1 MNFYLYLQ
9 PHTLKPFSKMRKF
22 ISTFIIGVVLS
33 CPLSFA
39 QDNSVADSIIGEY
52 IAEHQ
57 GEVSKVRI
65 SKEDDGTY
73 TARVIWVKNRTDKD
87 GSVRLDEKNPDKSL
101 RGVPCDEIVLIRGLK
116 YNPEKKRWSDAK
128 IYDPIRGIRANV
140 MCEFIEGAVLR
151 VKGSLLGFSQSV
163 YWQKN

>member
-73 TARVIWVKNRTDKD
+73 TAQVIWVKNRTDKD

-101 RGVPCDEIVLIRGLK
+101 RGVPCDEIVLIKGLK
-116 YNPEKKRWSDAK
+116 YNSEKKR
-128 IYDPIRGIRANV
+128 
-140 MCEFIEGAVLR
+140 
-151 VKGSLLGFSQSV
+151 
-163 YWQKN
+163 

>member
-1 MNFYLYLQ
+1 
-9 PHTLKPFSKMRKF
+9 MRKF

-73 TARVIWVKNRTDKD
+73 TAQVIWVKNRTDKD

-101 RGVPCDEIVLIRGLK
+101 RNVPYSQVVLIEALK
-116 YNPEKKRWSDAK
+116 YDPDKKSWGNAK
-128 IYDPIRGIRANV
+128 IYDPSRGLKANV
-140 MCEFIEGAVLR
+140 TAVFLPDGRLKLR
-151 VKGSLLGFSQSV
+151 GSVLGIGESI
-163 YWQKN
+163 YWAPVTEK

>member
-73 TARVIWVKNRTDKD
+73 TAQVIWVKNRTDKD

-101 RGVPCDEIVLIRGLK
+101 RGVPCDEIVLIKGLK
-116 YNPEKKRWSDAK
+116 YNSEKKRWSDAK
-128 IYDPIRGIRANV
+128 IYDPTRGIRANV
-140 MCEFIEGAVLR
+140 MCEFIAGAVLR
-151 VKGSLLGFSQSV
+151 VRGSLLGFWQSV